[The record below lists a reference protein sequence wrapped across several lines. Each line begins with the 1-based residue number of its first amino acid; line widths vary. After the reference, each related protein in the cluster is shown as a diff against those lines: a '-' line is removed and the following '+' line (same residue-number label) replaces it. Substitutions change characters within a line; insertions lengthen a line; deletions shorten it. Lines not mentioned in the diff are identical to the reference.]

1 MKKMIK
7 NFKRLKQLFGIYEI
21 GNEYMVRL
29 KDIKINPDFEN
40 SPPRFKKMHGKWD
53 YYREYG
59 EFESKIILNRD
70 FELVDGYTSY
80 IIAEKEG
87 INKVPVYFVD

>member
-7 NFKRLKQLFGIYEI
+7 IFKRLKQLFCIYEI

-59 EFESKIILNRD
+59 ELESKIILNRD

-87 INKVPVYFVD
+87 INKVPVCFMD